1 MIINIPLQI
10 DEKVIEKC
18 LSVDYEKKVQDYL
31 CKEVEQVLLDHCGY
45 YNKSTKNGMSQIVRN
60 AVDEYVIE
68 WKDEIIE
75 KASERLAERL
85 TRTKKAKELIDEQIH

>member
-18 LSVDYEKKVQDYL
+18 LSVDYENKVADYL
-31 CKEVEQVLLDHCGY
+31 NKEVEQALLDKCGY
-45 YNKSTKNGMSQIVRN
+45 YSRSTKQGMSVIVCEK
-60 AVDEYVIE
+60 VDGYIQE

-75 KASERLAERL
+75 RASERLAERL
-85 TRTKKAKELIDEQIH
+85 ARTKKAKELIDEQIH